1 MFGFTKKL
9 ITTIATMLAIFTLAA
24 APAGAIGNDLE
35 AGGNG
40 PDVEPI
46 DVNVGIGILVTPKAS
61 VEVSCTDETATAH
74 IENPTGNFHPFA
86 VRVDGN
92 LVDSGTTVPIGLS
105 PVSFPLTENET
116 VAVEVEVGGNVL
128 IDQDFTR
135 DCLLPDPS
143 YDLLENCDSGQA
155 HVRLVNNGDDVANMG
170 VAYDGVPYVLQSVAP
185 HSSIDWLLAVDPG
198 ESADFTVK
206 FGHDVDLGSESFT
219 FACPEEPAPVTP
231 PETPNPGVEVEP
243 PAPVTPPETPNPG
256 VETET
261 PNPVTPT
268 EPSEGPDA
276 SSSQELAEAIV
287 EVSSEDA
294 ETVAAATGEGDDEDS
309 EALAFGSDDG
319 SDKDTAGAP
328 FGKIAFTGFSLLL
341 LLALVAALYTS
352 RQEIQTA

>member
-231 PETPNPGVEVEP
+231 PETPNPGVE
-243 PAPVTPPETPNPG
+243 
-256 VETET
+256 TET

-294 ETVAAATGEGDDEDS
+294 ETVAAATGEGDDEDG